1 MKYYF
6 ILGNNPALSLAEL
19 ISVLKPKEQTLLEP
33 DFLLLELDQEIDAPS
48 LMNHLGGVIKIGQIK
63 EELKLSEL
71 KSDIL
76 STCFKLALDKK
87 KLVPSGK
94 FNFGLSNY
102 SKSLNLNN
110 NLGLE
115 LKNEFKKKE
124 ISSRL
129 VTSRDKKLSS
139 VVITQNKLVRKGI
152 ELVFII
158 EDDKALIGETL
169 AVQPFKSLSYR
180 DYSRPARDDKSGMLP
195 PKLAQIMLN
204 LAETKDR
211 DAVIC
216 DPFCGSGTVITEAML
231 MNYKSLLAS
240 DKSPKAMDDTR
251 KNIEWIRDKYD
262 IKDAR
267 VKFLVKSSLD
277 LSKFVKSES
286 VDAIVTEPYLGPQRG
301 QLDFERITSELEYLY
316 SHSIEEFYKVLK
328 PGGRVVMVWPM
339 FYGSRLINP
348 SISKFKLIS
357 PLSKDLGIDPIIK
370 KYINSRGNIVYG
382 RPGQKVFREIV
393 ILEK

>member
-19 ISVLKPKEQTLLEP
+19 VSVLKPTAQTLLAP
-33 DFLLLELDQEIDAPS
+33 DFLLLELSQEIDPPK
-48 LMNHLGGVIKIGQIK
+48 LINRLGGVIKIGQIK
-63 EELKLSEL
+63 EELNLTEF
-71 KSDIL
+71 KSQAL

-87 KLVPSGK
+87 KQVTSGK
-94 FNFGLSNY
+94 FNFGFSNY
-102 SKSLNLNN
+102 SLNLNVEN

-129 VTSRDKKLSS
+129 VTSREKKLSS
-139 VVITQNKLVRKGI
+139 VVITQNKLIRKGI
-152 ELVFII
+152 EIVFAIS
-158 EDDKALIGETL
+158 DKSVLIGETL

-204 LAETKDR
+204 LAEIGAND
-211 DAVIC
+211 DIIF

-231 MNYKSLLAS
+231 MNYNCLIAS
-240 DKSPKAMDDTR
+240 DKSPKAIGDTR
-251 KNIEWIRDKYD
+251 QNIEWIKDKYE
-262 IKDAR
+262 IKDVR

-286 VDAIVTEPYLGPQRG
+286 VAAIVTEPYLGPQRG
-301 QLDFERITSELEYLY
+301 QLDFGLVIAELESLY
-316 SHSIEEFYKVLK
+316 SRSIEEFYKVLK
-328 PGGRVVMVWPM
+328 PGARVVMVWPM
-339 FYGSRLINP
+339 FYGSRLISP
-348 SISKFKLIS
+348 SIYKFKSINLI
-357 PLSKDLGIDPIIK
+357 PQDLILNPFLK
-370 KYINSRGNIVYG
+370 KHINSRGNIVYG
-382 RPGQKVFREIV
+382 RQGQKVFREIV